1 MFERNEKA
9 QSSGSGTA
17 PHRRLRQYLLSGV
30 AAVAL
35 IAAVPAIYHA
45 NADAPLLQKNEAA
58 GTLTL
63 DRKAIGLPDF
73 TQLVQRVKPAVVS
86 VRVKEQASAQA
97 MPDDSSDDAFKG
109 MPFDKFFRDFPGR
122 QGGQWK
128 QQVPSA
134 PVEAQGSGFFISA
147 DGYIVT
153 NNHVVDGDPPSRL
166 ARTADKR

>member
-1 MFERNEKA
+1 MSEQDEKA
-9 QSSGSGTA
+9 KASGSGTA
-17 PHRRLRQYLLSGV
+17 LHRRLRQYLLSGV

-35 IAAVPAIYHA
+35 IAAAPAIYHA
-45 NADAPLLQKNEAA
+45 NADAPVLQKNEAA
-58 GTLTL
+58 GALTL

-97 MPDDSSDDAFKG
+97 MPDDSSDDPLKG
-109 MPFDKFFRDFPGR
+109 MPFDKFFKDFQGR
-122 QGGQWK
+122 HGGQWK
-128 QQVPSA
+128 QVPQA

-153 NNHVVDGDPPSRL
+153 NNHVVDGAPRSRL
-166 ARTADKR
+166 PRTTDKR